1 MGGGPRTAAGKSVAR
16 LNRVNHGMDAS
27 TPVIPSESTAEW
39 EAHRAGIADALAA
52 TNALEA
58 ELVDRIAL
66 LLWRLRRVVRYETAV
81 VAIGQE
87 SVVDAIAT
95 EFDLDDPLSLLTAT
109 KETFA
114 EQLAANGRALTVAS
128 HRLQVLNGWN
138 NQEEDWDLASVD
150 VIALLEAAAE
160 QSGIDI
166 RRVRF
171 TGLPKGVDIDAFEGW
186 TVDSVQQSLDAIA
199 RSARTDLADL
209 LSDARA
215 ATDEEV
221 RSLTTVRERLAQRMD
236 RLRTQRILPDS
247 ATLEKITRYESHL
260 HRQLLNTL
268 HELEA
273 LQARRQGGVSPL
285 ARIDV
290 AGIPSPD

>member
-1 MGGGPRTAAGKSVAR
+1 MGGGPRTAAGKAVAR
-16 LNRVNHGMDAS
+16 LNRVAHGMDAS

-39 EAHRAGIADALAA
+39 EAHRAGIAEALAA

-81 VAIGQE
+81 VAIEQE
-87 SVVDAIAT
+87 SVVEAIVT
-95 EFDLDDPLSLLTAT
+95 ESDPDDLLALLSER

-114 EQLAANGRALTVAS
+114 ERLAANGRALAVAS
-128 HRLQVLNGWN
+128 HRLQVLDGWN
-138 NQEEDWDLASVD
+138 NQEDDWDLASVD
-150 VIALLEAAAE
+150 VVALLEAVAE
-160 QSGIDI
+160 QGEIDL

-171 TGLPKGVDIDAFEGW
+171 AGVPKGVDIDAFEGW
-186 TVDSVQQSLDAIA
+186 TVDAVQQSLDVIA

-209 LSDARA
+209 LAEARE

-221 RSLTTVRERLAQRMD
+221 RSLTTVRERLMQRMD
-236 RLRTQRILPDS
+236 RLRTQRILPDN

-273 LQARRQGGVSPL
+273 LQARRQGAISPL

-290 AGIPSPD
+290 AGIPSPE

>member
-1 MGGGPRTAAGKSVAR
+1 MGGGPRTSAGKAVAR
-16 LNRVNHGMDAS
+16 LNRVTHGMEAS

-81 VAIGQE
+81 VTIEQE
-87 SVVDAIAT
+87 SVVDAIAP
-95 EFDLDDPLSLLTAT
+95 ESDPDDLLALLRAT
-109 KETFA
+109 TETFA
-114 EQLAANGRALTVAS
+114 ERLAAKGRALTVAS
-128 HRLQVLNGWN
+128 HRLQVLNEWN
-138 NQEEDWDLASVD
+138 TQEDLNLSSVD
-150 VIALLEAAAE
+150 VIALLEAVAE
-160 QSGIDI
+160 QGGIDL
-166 RRVRF
+166 RRVRS
-171 TGLPKGVDIDAFEGW
+171 TRLPKGVDITTFEGW

-199 RSARTDLADL
+199 RSARRDLADL
-209 LSDARA
+209 LSDARE
-215 ATDEEV
+215 ATDEGV
-221 RSLTTVRERLAQRMD
+221 RSLTTVRERLVQRMD
-236 RLRTQRILPDS
+236 HLRTQRILPDS

-273 LQARRQGGVSPL
+273 LQARRQGAVSPL

-290 AGIPSPD
+290 AGIPSPE